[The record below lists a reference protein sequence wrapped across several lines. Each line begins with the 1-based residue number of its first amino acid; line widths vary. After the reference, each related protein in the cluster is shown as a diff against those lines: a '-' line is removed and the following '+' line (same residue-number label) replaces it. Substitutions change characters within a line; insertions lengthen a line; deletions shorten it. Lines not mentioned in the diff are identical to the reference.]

1 MVLGRKLQWDPAK
14 EEFVNDD
21 VANRLRTRAMRSPW
35 SLALCEQLQ
44 ISRSTLRRALAQLQ
58 AGGLIASEHG
68 AGNRIVRPAR
78 PAGTRASRLGVAVL
92 TPEPLEALRPSQ
104 ALWIDELRAL
114 LGERGC
120 PLHVVQG
127 RQYFRANPAAALA
140 RLVRQQPHGCW
151 VLTLAGA
158 GCQRWFA
165 QHGVPCVVAGSCHA
179 GIDLPFRDIDH
190 RATCRHAAGIL
201 LGLGHRRLAF
211 VAAATGL
218 AGDLESEA
226 GFFEGVRGSPQTQ
239 ASAVVCRHGGTPA
252 GIAGALQRLGSGR
265 TAPTGLLVVNAHHGL
280 AVISGLAA
288 LGRRVPAEISVI
300 SRDDDSFLSYLV
312 PSPARYVTSPR
323 AFARSLLPPVLALL
337 AGGTVSQRV
346 LRLMPEFIAGAS
358 VAPAP
363 RPAE

>member
-1 MVLGRKLQWDPAK
+1 MQAIPQRQSLVAQTVACLQQALATGQWRDWLPA
-14 EEFVNDD
+14 E
-21 VANRLRTRAMRSPW
+21 R
-35 SLALCEQLQ
+35 ALCEQLQ